1 MTSIILTELSN
12 PHVLVIVVHL
22 FVHFCREAINLE
34 LISSQL
40 SDMMQTLHGNFK
52 RRYPSLHMPSIFLNI
67 SSRVDTKE
75 KSPNLTL
82 KIERSSLCH
91 ISSVGL
97 YNDHVHSFAAAHSL
111 LFPPLLYIRI
121 RTPTILGRSDRVDI
135 IHPCSVFVHHLPN
148 AGITCVRGDAI
159 GTNRRRSKVA
169 LDG

>member
-91 ISSVGL
+91 ISSVACTMITYILLQQHIRCCFHL
-97 YNDHVHSFAAAHSL
+97 YYTSEFELRRFWVD
-111 LFPPLLYIRI
+111 
-121 RTPTILGRSDRVDI
+121 RTELI
-135 IHPCSVFVHHLPN
+135 
-148 AGITCVRGDAI
+148 
-159 GTNRRRSKVA
+159 
-169 LDG
+169 